1 MQVLLLELFPAE
13 VVRIVRAYAVC
24 QKCCNDVKGNYN
36 LCTRCLY
43 FDRCLGELFSVSF
56 APIFFLAGPRKLNI
70 PILYKLQKPKRAT
83 LRLQCALY
91 ETFFSKP
98 RHPFLF
104 SSTECFPIV
113 QTRCH
118 REKYVFDH
126 TKNVRNTAFVYSC
139 GGFLLFA
146 SFLFFPL
153 HEDNLL
159 RWTGIFAFAC
169 LGSTLYSLVK
179 LD

>member
-1 MQVLLLELFPAE
+1 MFVLTPCVKNVVMTSKETTTCVPDVCTLIAVWANFFQSSLLRF
-13 VVRIVRAYAVC
+13 
-24 QKCCNDVKGNYN
+24 
-36 LCTRCLY
+36 
-43 FDRCLGELFSVSF
+43 
-56 APIFFLAGPRKLNI
+56 FFLAGPRKLNI